1 MNTES
6 VKVLGQDYLFDNVGD
21 ALLKIICY
29 GASWF
34 GGVLVSKVQGTLTTN
49 QGVFFLFFASLFI
62 EFVVPTIQQKEK
74 KYFTWWSIVFIVIL
88 TGSIIVSFG
97 AMYPALAK
105 YFTPWLFGLSCIAML
120 FLIIDLLHHLYS
132 LAKNSKVNY
141 SVQTPLQYEQSAK
154 SSYERNGSE
163 GFLTGGNKNE

>member
-34 GGVLVSKVQGTLTTN
+34 GGLLVSEVQGTLATN

-62 EFVVPTIQQKEK
+62 EFVVPAIQQKEK

-120 FLIIDLLHHLYS
+120 FLVIDLFRHLYS
-132 LAKNSKVNY
+132 LAKNSKVNN
-141 SVQTPLQYEQSAK
+141 VAQTPLQYEQSAK

-163 GFLTGGNKNE
+163 GFLTGGN